1 MQYRERRSDM
11 TKTQKQLWIGIVIL
25 AIISPLGVILP
36 EKFKAGDAW
45 GEWSA
50 DTLEKVLGYVPEGLK
65 RTSELWKA
73 PIPDYNFG
81 GESSAMSTQ
90 IISYIIS
97 GFLGILL
104 AGCLIYLISKVLIK
118 HEKK

>member
-1 MQYRERRSDM
+1 MHYRLRGPDM
-11 TKTQKQLWIGIVIL
+11 TKTQKQLWIGLVIL

-36 EKFKAGDAW
+36 EKFKAGDVW
-45 GEWSA
+45 GEWSV

-65 RTSELWKA
+65 KTSELWKA

-81 GESSAMSTQ
+81 GEGATMGAQ

-97 GFLGILL
+97 GLLGIIVVS
-104 AGCLIYLISKVLIK
+104 LIVYVISRILVK
-118 HEKK
+118 HEK

>member
-1 MQYRERRSDM
+1 MLYRERGLDM
-11 TKTQKQLWIGIVIL
+11 TKIQKQLWIGLVIL

-36 EKFKAGDAW
+36 EKFNAGDAW
-45 GEWSA
+45 GEWGTEA
-50 DTLEKVLGYVPEGLK
+50 LQKTLGYVPEGLK
-65 RTSELWKA
+65 KTSELWRA

-81 GESSAMSTQ
+81 GESSAMSIQ

-104 AGCLIYLISKVLIK
+104 AGCFIYLITKVLVK
-118 HEKK
+118 REER